1 MTVAIRRKELDAGE
15 PRREAGRCRDARAA
29 RRVLASAP
37 VPEGRSR
44 EEAARH
50 ACTDRQTLR
59 DRAHR
64 HDAEGLAGPR
74 DRWRPG
80 PGPPPTPER
89 EAGLAAVVERGP
101 DPARDGVARRRRVGL
116 EALVEAR
123 HDVEPHERSAGE
135 VPRRLGVARLPVR
148 PSHPK
153 AEAAAQ
159 AASRRA
165 SPSWWRRRCR
175 PRPPASRSGSGSGT
189 RPASAGGGRWP
200 GAGPAA
206 APGPGRPGIVAAPGP
221 ACSAP
226 PGPLAL

>member
-15 PRREAGRCRDARAA
+15 PRREAGRCRDTRAA

-44 EEAARH
+44 EKAARH

-74 DRWRPG
+74 RPVAAWAWAAAH
-80 PGPPPTPER
+80 PR
-89 EAGLAAVVERGP
+89 AGGRAGGGGGAGP

-116 EALVEAR
+116 EAR
-123 HDVEPHERSAGE
+123 RDVEPHERSAGE

-159 AASRRA
+159 ATSRRA
-165 SPSWWRRRCR
+165 SPSW
-175 PRPPASRSGSGSGT
+175 
-189 RPASAGGGRWP
+189 
-200 GAGPAA
+200 
-206 APGPGRPGIVAAPGP
+206 
-221 ACSAP
+221 
-226 PGPLAL
+226 